1 MHTENA
7 PWYETAFAA
16 HYPLLYQHRDEA
28 EARHCVDLLPRLAP
42 LGEGTI
48 LDLGCGGGR
57 HLELIA
63 ARGGRAVGLD
73 LSADL
78 LRLAAERGRET
89 RADFALLRG
98 DMRVLPFLSAS
109 LTSVLSLFTAFG
121 YFGGLADN
129 ASVVA
134 EVARIL
140 RPGGH
145 WFLDYFNAELVA
157 SELAAELA
165 AEELAAEAGG
175 DRDSGWRQRELGPL
189 QVTERR
195 RLLSDPARVG
205 KTVQLRPLPDQ
216 LAAAA
221 AWGVPPEG
229 LAYQEEVALFTLA
242 ELDALLAEHG
252 LARVATAGDYDGQPL
267 DSERSPR
274 WLLVYRKT
282 TAAHGGGKS

>member
-1 MHTENA
+1 
-7 PWYETAFAA
+7 
-16 HYPLLYQHRDEA
+16 
-28 EARHCVDLLPRLAP
+28 
-42 LGEGTI
+42 
-48 LDLGCGGGR
+48 
-57 HLELIA
+57 
-63 ARGGRAVGLD
+63 VGLD

-78 LRLAAERGRET
+78 LRLAAERGRKAG
-89 RADFALLRG
+89 ADFALLRG
-98 DMRVLPFLSAS
+98 DMRVLPFLSTS

-121 YFGGLADN
+121 YFGGLIDN
-129 ASVVA
+129 APVVA

-165 AEELAAEAGG
+165 TAELATPELATAASGAG
-175 DRDSGWRQRELGPL
+175 DSGPRQRELGPL
-189 QVTERR
+189 LVTEQR

-205 KTVQLRPLPDQ
+205 KKVQLRPLPDQ

-229 LAYQEEVALFTLA
+229 LEYMEEVALFTLA
-242 ELDALLAEHG
+242 ELDDLLAEHG
-252 LARVATAGDYDGQPL
+252 LARVAAAGDYDGQPL
-267 DSERSPR
+267 DGERSPR

-282 TAAHGGGKS
+282 TAGDSGGKS